1 MEITLLRLMECDNKE
16 ATVGALYINGT
27 GRCFTL
33 EDEKRDVKVKG
44 ETRIPEG
51 RYKITLRKEGGFHER
66 YAKKFGSLHK
76 GMLWVRN
83 VPNFEYILIHMGN
96 TDKHTDGCILVG
108 NSLKKNFLG
117 ESEVAYKEIYPEI
130 ASALEKNEEVWIT
143 IMDVNDLGIVKE
155 NTQVC

>member
-1 MEITLLRLMECDNKE
+1 
-16 ATVGALYINGT
+16 
-27 GRCFTL
+27 L
-33 EDEKRDVKVKG
+33 EDEKRDIKVKG

-117 ESEVAYKEIYPEI
+117 ESEVAYREIYPEI